1 MEKFYTQDYVFV
13 DKLPNMRFEKLDPII
28 PYLKDKTI
36 SLNRSKILNGY
47 FSNNSD
53 IRTSWKD
60 TRLLLAYL
68 CHPTMVYDHVRFL
81 DRCTN
86 SATLDELMDYLVISI
101 VPKECELKTTFRG
114 FGAKTYD
121 SYESRATSLAQEK
134 NVMRDLDNFSNEQCM
149 TLGELTYSVD
159 WTRLGP

>member
-114 FGAKTYD
+114 FGAKTYAVRVS
-121 SYESRATSLAQEK
+121 SYVVGPREERYE
-134 NVMRDLDNFSNEQCM
+134 
-149 TLGELTYSVD
+149 
-159 WTRLGP
+159 RLR